1 MTDEGKGKV
10 TFLDEFGVECEL
22 EHLATIEYEGKEY
35 AVFIP
40 CNEVDKDEQE
50 VIILQITVDN
60 DGDEVYYSI
69 EDCIQEDVFGIFK
82 SMFVDEYNFN

>member
-1 MTDEGKGKV
+1 MTSEGKGRV
-10 TFLDEFGVECEL
+10 TFLDEFGVECEF
-22 EHLATIEYEGKEY
+22 EHLATIEYNGKEY

-40 CNEVDKDEQE
+40 CNEIDKDEQE

-69 EDCIQEDVFGIFK
+69 EDQLQEAVFSIFK
-82 SMFVDEYNFN
+82 SMYADEYNFN

>member
-1 MTDEGKGKV
+1 MTNEGKGKV

-22 EHLATIEYEGKEY
+22 EHLATIEYDGKEY

-50 VIILQITVDN
+50 VVILQITVDH

-69 EDCIQEDVFGIFK
+69 EDCIQEAVFGIFK
-82 SMFVDEYNFN
+82 SMFADEYNFN